1 MIASANRKFV
11 GKFGV
16 VNEDVSPGS
25 GGGLKNGGSM
35 KQTSAMEVHP
45 NHFGEKC
52 MLPWFRDVHDCG

>member
-1 MIASANRKFV
+1 MAASANRKSA

-35 KQTSAMEVHP
+35 KQISAMKVCPH
-45 NHFGEKC
+45 HFGEC
-52 MLPWFRDVHDCG
+52 MLP